1 MATRVNKQNRP
12 IIEQYTIEAFNQKS
26 MQGKKKK
33 FLSII
38 DVWDVE
44 DDLREKFGISSRAAE
59 DIIASVINWYKT
71 LTEGKQ
77 I

>member
-1 MATRVNKQNRP
+1 MATEVNKQNRP

-26 MQGKKKK
+26 MQGKKKQ

-38 DVWDVE
+38 DIWNVE
-44 DDLREKFGISSRAAE
+44 DDIQKKFNISDEASE
-59 DIIASVINWYKT
+59 EITSSVINWYKT

>member
-38 DVWDVE
+38 DIWNVE
-44 DDLREKFGISSRAAE
+44 DDIQKRFNISDEASE
-59 DIIASVINWYKT
+59 EITSSVINWYKT

-77 I
+77 K